1 MLVRGPSMV
10 PTLRDGD
17 RLLVRWGGAVRPGA
31 LVVVRRP
38 EPVGLT
44 VKRAVR
50 RAGGG
55 WWVEGDNPFASADS
69 RGHGPVSD
77 ADVVGRVLWRYWP
90 PRR

>member
-1 MLVRGPSMV
+1 MV
-10 PTLRDGD
+10 PTLRHGD
-17 RLLVRWGGAVRPGA
+17 RLLVRWAASVRPGD

-50 RAGGG
+50 RVGDG
-55 WWVEGDNPFASADS
+55 WWVEGDNPYGSTDS
-69 RGHGPVSD
+69 RDHGPVPA

-90 PRR
+90 LRRS